1 MHTYGVLYA
10 GFDKNLSQ
18 LSLDRKR
25 NFEELQTQ
33 SHELDTVINFK
44 VNSAVKAQFTAIC
57 KNSHST
63 PSRELKLFMLQV
75 IKQGKIYLDA
85 ETKDC
90 SPMFQLITTIY

>member
-57 KNSHST
+57 KNSH
-63 PSRELKLFMLQV
+63 
-75 IKQGKIYLDA
+75 
-85 ETKDC
+85 
-90 SPMFQLITTIY
+90 

>member
-1 MHTYGVLYA
+1 MQDSIKTFL
-10 GFDKNLSQ
+10 NCS
-18 LSLDRKR
+18 DRKR

-75 IKQGKIYLDA
+75 IKQGKIY
-85 ETKDC
+85 
-90 SPMFQLITTIY
+90 FRR